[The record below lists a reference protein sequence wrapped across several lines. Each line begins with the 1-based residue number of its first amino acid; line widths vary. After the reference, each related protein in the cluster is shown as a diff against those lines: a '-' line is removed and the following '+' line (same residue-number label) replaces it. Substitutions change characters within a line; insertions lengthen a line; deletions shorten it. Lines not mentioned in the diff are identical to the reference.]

1 MPIDFRSYP
10 NYDPTSAMSGQ
21 PGWTKVAN
29 TSDSWFGNFVSKYQ
43 DQSSLRFLL
52 IWALYGL
59 VCMWTIFVIVVLWR
73 AAVQTNQFVLA
84 NESIIALL
92 AATALI
98 LGVFFYSS
106 LRFLK
111 PSISNNRSSLKDDTS
126 AGHAP
131 PDTPAGGPSNA

>member
-1 MPIDFRSYP
+1 MGTTARGGGRPRPP
-10 NYDPTSAMSGQ
+10 NTLAA
-21 PGWTKVAN
+21 PGRTKVAN

-111 PSISNNRSSLKDDTS
+111 PPISNDRSLKDDTS

-131 PDTPAGGPSNA
+131 PDTPASGPSNA

>member
-1 MPIDFRSYP
+1 
-10 NYDPTSAMSGQ
+10 
-21 PGWTKVAN
+21 
-29 TSDSWFGNFVSKYQ
+29 
-43 DQSSLRFLL
+43 
-52 IWALYGL
+52 
-59 VCMWTIFVIVVLWR
+59 MWTIFVIVVLWR
-73 AAVQTNQFVLA
+73 AAVQTNQFALA

-111 PSISNNRSSLKDDTS
+111 PPISNDRSLKDDTS

-131 PDTPAGGPSNA
+131 PDTPASGPNNA